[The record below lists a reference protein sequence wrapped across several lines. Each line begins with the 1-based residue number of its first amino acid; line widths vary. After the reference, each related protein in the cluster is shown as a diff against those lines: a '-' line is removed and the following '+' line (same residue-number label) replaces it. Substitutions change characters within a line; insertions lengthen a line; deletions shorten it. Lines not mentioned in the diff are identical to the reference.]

1 LFKSL
6 YVQIFVSFLAVC
18 ILFFVGLAVFW
29 NYYFTDLFYESKKD
43 TLNERSNFATNI
55 LTNYQE
61 GTLTTRDLRFATRI
75 MAHGFN
81 GDVLYI
87 DANGVVLSGST
98 VGEGTTIPR
107 TFDAPFIAGL
117 KGRSGSE
124 LISMRLLGA
133 PPASKKESVLVHYA
147 PFQLNGEPIVI
158 LLQVHAAD
166 VGEAVAAVR
175 LNIVLPL
182 LFSLV
187 AVGMVLFILSRRLAG
202 PVHSM
207 RQAAL
212 QIAGGDL
219 DTRVPVT
226 SADEVGELA
235 KSFNYMAEQMQSWEG
250 ARQEFLANVSHELRS
265 PLTSLRGLIVAM
277 KDNIVP
283 ADRYG
288 HYLAIC
294 DGEVQRLQRLVTDL
308 LDLATIQN
316 GVDVFRLQP
325 VEVKEKL
332 LETLE
337 LMEGRIKAVGL
348 TLRTQLPAEHE
359 PPVYAQLDPDRF
371 AQVLQNL
378 VTNAIQFTPQGG
390 TVSVTLEAAADTV
403 YVAIE
408 DTGIGMSEE
417 ELQRIWDRFYKAD
430 EARSSQPSEGTG
442 LGLTI
447 VKHLVSGM
455 NGKIAARSR
464 PGEGTTLC
472 IAFPRTDAT
481 PAAAKEAGGAGE
493 LPEAPF
499 SPV

>member
-1 LFKSL
+1 
-6 YVQIFVSFLAVC
+6 
-18 ILFFVGLAVFW
+18 
-29 NYYFTDLFYESKKD
+29 
-43 TLNERSNFATNI
+43 
-55 LTNYQE
+55 
-61 GTLTTRDLRFATRI
+61 
-75 MAHGFN
+75 
-81 GDVLYI
+81 
-87 DANGVVLSGST
+87 
-98 VGEGTTIPR
+98 
-107 TFDAPFIAGL
+107 
-117 KGRSGSE
+117 
-124 LISMRLLGA
+124 
-133 PPASKKESVLVHYA
+133 
-147 PFQLNGEPIVI
+147 
-158 LLQVHAAD
+158 
-166 VGEAVAAVR
+166 
-175 LNIVLPL
+175 
-182 LFSLV
+182 
-187 AVGMVLFILSRRLAG
+187 
-202 PVHSM
+202 
-207 RQAAL
+207 
-212 QIAGGDL
+212 
-219 DTRVPVT
+219 
-226 SADEVGELA
+226 
-235 KSFNYMAEQMQSWEG
+235 
-250 ARQEFLANVSHELRS
+250 
-265 PLTSLRGLIVAM
+265 M

-378 VTNAIQFTPQGG
+378 MTNAIQFTPEGG
-390 TVSVTLEAAADTV
+390 TISVTLEAAADTV

-472 IAFPRTDAT
+472 IAFPRADAT

-493 LPEAPF
+493 LSEAPF
-499 SPV
+499 SPG